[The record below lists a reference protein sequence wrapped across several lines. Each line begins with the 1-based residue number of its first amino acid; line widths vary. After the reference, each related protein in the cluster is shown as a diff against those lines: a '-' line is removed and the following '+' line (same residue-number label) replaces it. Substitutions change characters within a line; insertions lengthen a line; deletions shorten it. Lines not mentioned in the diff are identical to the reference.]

1 MRKVLGTAGVVVGM
15 LTLVGVSGYVT
26 NLGPEAGINEAIN
39 VLSTL
44 MVTACLINL
53 GMFMMKE
60 EL

>member
-53 GMFMMKE
+53 GMFMMKD

>member
-44 MVTACLINL
+44 VVTACLINL
-53 GMFMMKE
+53 GMFMMKDE
-60 EL
+60 A

>member
-53 GMFMMKE
+53 GMFMMKDE
-60 EL
+60 A

>member
-26 NLGPEAGINEAIN
+26 NLGPEAGGDEAIN

-53 GMFMMKE
+53 GMFMMKDE
-60 EL
+60 A